1 LRFLESRFLPA
12 AALSEPQNIIPGRG
26 DLTLS
31 GFVAAA
37 LVAVA
42 LAGAAWWLSLQQTR
56 AAAWVSH
63 TQEVL
68 TAIART
74 QVALLDIQNGHRGFT
89 ISGREEDLQPY
100 LKGRAALD
108 GEIAALARLVADNPL
123 QLQHLADLSAA
134 LGPRLASAQELV
146 EARRRGGFAAAKSI
160 VDTGLP
166 NAQMERLRGLLAQLE
181 GEEQRLLDQRLAEHA
196 RRVEWFWVG
205 IAAIVLGLL
214 AALAVLYLQVRRRS
228 AAQRGLLES
237 EQRFHLMTDSV
248 VDYAIIMLDPQ
259 GCVRTWNAGAQRITG
274 YRQAAIVG
282 RDFACFYTAGEIER
296 EVPTR
301 SLQAAAA
308 QGRMAEDAW
317 LMRDDGSAFWASVV
331 MTSLRDAEGRLTG
344 FCMIARDLTER
355 RRAQEA
361 LVAEMQERLRIDD
374 ELQRLNQSLEAL
386 VRERTRELRAANDD
400 LLEAKLRLHD
410 LSSQLITAQEQE
422 RRHIARE
429 LHDETGQSL
438 TVIRMHL
445 MDVVRGA
452 PGAAARLPDCLAV
465 VDAAIAQIRGM
476 ALNLRPT
483 MLDDLGLPDA
493 LQWALDQQAK
503 GAGWT
508 TAFESDGDFWSVP
521 PDVQTA
527 CFRIGQEAL
536 TNAARHAG
544 ATEVTLELRTA
555 GTDLELTVSDNGTGF
570 DVARYSTPEERRKHF
585 GLISMGE
592 RASLMGGR
600 LEIDS
605 VVGQGTRVRATF
617 PLPAERAAA
626 PAELPG

>member
-1 LRFLESRFLPA
+1 LTD
-12 AALSEPQNIIPGRG
+12 SENTSPGRG

-37 LVAVA
+37 LVALVLVCA
-42 LAGAAWWLSLQQTR
+42 TWWLSLQQTR
-56 AAAWVSH
+56 AAEWVSH

-68 TAIART
+68 TSLART
-74 QVALLDIQNGHRGFT
+74 RAALLDIQNGHRGFT
-89 ISGREEDLQPY
+89 ISGREEDLEPY
-100 LKGRAALD
+100 VKGRQALD
-108 GEIAALARLVADNPL
+108 AEVAQLGRLVADNPV
-123 QLQHLADLSAA
+123 QQRHLAEFKGA
-134 LGPRLASAQELV
+134 LAPRLASAQELV
-146 EARRRGGFAAAKSI
+146 AARRRGGFEAAKSI

-166 NAQMERLRGLLAQLE
+166 DAQMRQLRGMLRNFE
-181 GEEQRLLDQRLAEHA
+181 GEEQRLLAERLAAHQ
-196 RRVEWFWVG
+196 RRVEWFWGG
-205 IAAIVLGLL
+205 IAAVVLGLF
-214 AALAVLYLQVRRRS
+214 AALAVLYLQVRRRT
-228 AAQRGLLES
+228 AAQRELLES

-248 VDYAIIMLDPQ
+248 LDYAIIMLDPQ
-259 GCVRTWNAGAQRITG
+259 GCVRTWNAGAERITG
-274 YRQAAIVG
+274 QPESAILG
-282 RDFACFYTAGEIER
+282 RDFSCFYTAGEIAQDLPMR
-296 EVPTR
+296 T
-301 SLQAAAA
+301 LQAAAA
-308 QGRMAEDAW
+308 QGRIAEDAW
-317 LMRDDGSAFWASVV
+317 LVRDDGSTFWASVV
-331 MTSLRDAEGRLTG
+331 MTSLRDAGGDLSG

-374 ELQRLNQSLEAL
+374 ELQRLNASLERL
-386 VRERTRELRAANDD
+386 VRERTAELRSANHD

-445 MDVVRGA
+445 MDMMRGA
-452 PGAAARLPDCLAV
+452 AGATARLPDCLGV
-465 VDAAIAQIRGM
+465 VDDAIAQIRGM

-493 LQWALDQQAK
+493 LQWALDQQSK
-503 GAGWT
+503 GAGWV
-508 TAFESDGDFWSVP
+508 TAFESDGEFWDIP
-521 PDVQTA
+521 ADTQTA

-544 ATEVTLELRTA
+544 ATEVSLELRMA
-555 GTDLELTVSDNGTGF
+555 GDALELTVSDNGRGF
-570 DVARYSTPEERRKHF
+570 DVARYATPEERKKHF

-605 VVGQGTRVRATF
+605 VPGQGTRVRATF
-617 PLPAERAAA
+617 PLAAEAVLGE
-626 PAELPG
+626 AELPG